1 MNNLILLAIIG
12 VSATLLLVG
21 IVEYQANWQTTNS
34 SQSLPLQ
41 YSNYTSDKYQI
52 QFQYPSDWLIK
63 EKTTRFEEGSDITIS
78 NNNIASGQIGIIFSN
93 DSFGILWHKQPS
105 ICY

>member
-1 MNNLILLAIIG
+1 MTAQQLWLHR
-12 VSATLLLVG
+12 
-21 IVEYQANWQTTNS
+21 
-34 SQSLPLQ
+34 
-41 YSNYTSDKYQI
+41 K
-52 QFQYPSDWLIK
+52 YPSDWLIK
-63 EKTTRFEEGSDITIS
+63 EKKNRFEEGSDITIS